1 MRPGSTHTNMKFTI
15 SRLFPLLLAIACSI
29 VLPAAA
35 SAKDEWIQVR
45 SKNFFLIGNATEKDI
60 RKTATKLEQFRET
73 FRLLFKGAALSSPIP
88 TNVVVFKSDS
98 AFKPFKPKRADGKT
112 DNFIAGFFQPG
123 EDVNY
128 ITLST
133 EGPEADTYG
142 TIFHEYVHSLLD
154 TNFGKSEV
162 PTWFNEGLA
171 EYYQTYVIEKD
182 QEVKLGLPQNNHLLL
197 LQQSK
202 LMPLGMLF
210 GTSNRAL
217 LQSGGHSRSIFYAQ
231 SWALVHYLIQGGK
244 SDGLGKFLNALVNN
258 VPAEKAFQEAFA
270 FGYADMEKELRK
282 YVAKNSYQ
290 YQIFNFKNK
299 LIFDAEMQVSPLTDA
314 ASNAFL
320 GDLLYHNHRW
330 DDAEPLLTAAVAL
343 DPNLTL
349 ANTTLGMVKMRQR
362 KYAEA
367 KTYLEKAV
375 SADQKNHHAL
385 YRYAYLLSKESQD
398 EFGWVKEYSPEQIA
412 KMRDL
417 LKKAIAANHSF
428 TESYELLAFVNMI
441 AGDGL
446 DEAVNLLKTALKLQ
460 PGNQRYAL
468 RIAEIYSRQRKF
480 PEARAIAEKIAK
492 TADDEEIRSR
502 ADKLADMIRQNE
514 ESFARYEEQKKQY
527 ENAVRNGGGT
537 SGRPNLIKG
546 NVREMTPE
554 ELEKV
559 RASERLYSINA
570 SIRKPADGEMRALG
584 SIEKIEC
591 KGGKVLFAV
600 KTDSESFLL
609 SSKDFQ
615 GLELNTYAET
625 PMGEVGCGGGLAQ
638 LRAVLTYKPA
648 PDQKVATR
656 GELVAVDFVPAN
668 FRFIEIRDA
677 PNMISEGEVVET
689 ATTVVNP
696 PPSVNGAPSDQNAVR
711 RKMMLDSIKQN
722 LRPPAAGEVRA
733 LGFIE
738 KSECTSKGMFF
749 YFKVGAARPLR
760 LSANPSRQ
768 PQIRAYTND
777 IEGLQ
782 IGCGM
787 KAVDAPVLFTYAAN
801 SDPKAKTAGEVVS
814 LEFVPKG
821 FALD

>member
-98 AFKPFKPKRADGKT
+98 AFRPFKPKRADGKT

-142 TIFHEYVHSLLD
+142 TIFHEYVHSILD

-171 EYYQTYVIEKD
+171 EYYQTYAIEKD
-182 QEVKLGLPQNNHLLL
+182 QEVKLGLPQNNHLML

-244 SDGLGKFLNALVNN
+244 NDGLGKFLNSLVNN
-258 VPAEKAFQEAFA
+258 VPAEKAFQDAFA

-290 YQIFNFKNK
+290 YQMFTFKNK
-299 LIFDAEMQVSPLTDA
+299 MVFDADMQVSPLTEA
-314 ASNAFL
+314 SSNAYL
-320 GDLLYHNHRW
+320 GDLLYHSHRW
-330 DDAEPLLTAAVAL
+330 DDAEPLLTAAVAV
-343 DPNLTL
+343 DPDHTLT
-349 ANTTLGMVKMRQR
+349 NTTLGMVKMRQR

-367 KTYLEKAV
+367 KAFLETAV

-398 EFGWVKEYSPEQIA
+398 EFGWVKEYSPEQTA
-412 KMRDL
+412 KMREL
-417 LKKAIAANHSF
+417 LKKAIAANPSF

-446 DEAVNLLKTALKLQ
+446 DEAVDLLKTALKHQ

-480 PEARAIAEKIAK
+480 PEARVIAEKIAK
-492 TADDEEIRSR
+492 TADDEEVRSR

-527 ENAVRNGGGT
+527 ENAVRNGGT
-537 SGRPNLIKG
+537 SSRPTLIKET
-546 NVREMTPE
+546 VREMTQE

-559 RASERLYSINA
+559 RAMEQLYSINA
-570 SIRKPADGEMRALG
+570 SIRKPADGEMRVLG

-600 KTDSESFLL
+600 KTDSESFVLT
-609 SSKDFQ
+609 SKDFQ
-615 GLELNTYAET
+615 GLELNTFSET
-625 PMGEVGCGGGLAQ
+625 PLGEVGCGGDFAQ
-638 LRAVLTYKPA
+638 LRAVLSFKPA
-648 PDQKVATR
+648 PDQKAATR

-668 FRFIEIRDA
+668 FRFIEIKEATNAAPDA
-677 PNMISEGEVVET
+677 GMIET
-689 ATTVVNP
+689 VTAGSP
-696 PPSVNGAPSDQNAVR
+696 PPVTVREPADLEGTR
-711 RKMMLDSIKQN
+711 RKMMLESIKQN
-722 LRPPAAGEVRA
+722 LRSPAAGEVRA

-738 KSECTSKGMFF
+738 KSECSSKGMFF
-749 YFKVGAARPLR
+749 YFKVEPTQSLR
-760 LSANPSRQ
+760 LAAHPSRQ
-768 PQIRAYTND
+768 PQIRGFIRD

-782 IGCGM
+782 FGCGM
-787 KAVDAPVLFTYAAN
+787 KAVDLPVVFTYTAN
-801 SDPKAKTAGEVVS
+801 SDPKAKTAGEIIS

-821 FALD
+821 FVLD